1 MIHNFLFLKGGKVNE
16 QTSTLFLYSWEH
28 AGGQDLI

>member
-16 QTSTLFLYSWEH
+16 QASLGLKRCSPALFLYSWE
-28 AGGQDLI
+28 